1 VTETRGRRVKMVQA
15 GQRDEIDEIAVRFA
29 AMPAFPLA
37 VGEYI
42 VTMTSMRQRF
52 RLLNKVISH
61 NARWRVA
68 AFLMYLSADRER
80 FGPDG
85 GATYTNLLEMCR
97 RRAEIKPRVL
107 KTVLALLL
115 ITGSV
120 KVARKE
126 DDRRSKFY
134 QPTERMHEFMRHWMG
149 NSTRVLDILEPEKR
163 RSQLLRDDPGFCDRF
178 LVSSGRAHLTAV
190 PLVERMPEHTAFFG
204 SRDGA
209 AAVAHAV
216 LLAEIDDLPVPSRA
230 ELTKLYGF
238 SKTQFTKVLT
248 DGVRRGYFVVDSAG
262 VPAPTSRLRAS
273 YSKWVS
279 IELAFY
285 AFHMQ
290 PS

>member
-1 VTETRGRRVKMVQA
+1 
-15 GQRDEIDEIAVRFA
+15 
-29 AMPAFPLA
+29 
-37 VGEYI
+37 
-42 VTMTSMRQRF
+42 
-52 RLLNKVISH
+52 
-61 NARWRVA
+61 
-68 AFLMYLSADRER
+68 
-80 FGPDG
+80 
-85 GATYTNLLEMCR
+85 
-97 RRAEIKPRVL
+97 
-107 KTVLALLL
+107 
-115 ITGSV
+115 
-120 KVARKE
+120 
-126 DDRRSKFY
+126 
-134 QPTERMHEFMRHWMG
+134 
-149 NSTRVLDILEPEKR
+149 
-163 RSQLLRDDPGFCDRF
+163 
-178 LVSSGRAHLTAV
+178 
-190 PLVERMPEHTAFFG
+190 MPEHTAFFG

>member
-1 VTETRGRRVKMVQA
+1 M
-15 GQRDEIDEIAVRFA
+15 
-29 AMPAFPLA
+29 
-37 VGEYI
+37 
-42 VTMTSMRQRF
+42 
-52 RLLNKVISH
+52 
-61 NARWRVA
+61 
-68 AFLMYLSADRER
+68 
-80 FGPDG
+80 
-85 GATYTNLLEMCR
+85 
-97 RRAEIKPRVL
+97 L

-248 DGVRRGYFVVDSAG
+248 DGVARGYFVVDSAG